1 MKLRMIRLGLLLV
14 GNAIGLWI
22 ASLILDDDMRLSGLA
37 FVLAVAIFTV
47 FVAVL
52 EPLVAK
58 AAERWADFLGGA
70 SALIATGLA
79 LILTSVLS
87 DGLSIDGIGTWVLA
101 TLIVWAA
108 AAIIGLVLVRA
119 FAKKSRRS
127 ATPRSEPTPQAPDVE
142 IRPVRQRGYARHRAR
157 TRSAEGLDGC
167 TLAVRSR
174 DGRRQC
180 ARSRTAD
187 RRDPQPRLRA
197 PGHAR
202 RALGGAGSGDHRGAE
217 RAPVRHLPPGRRHRR
232 NRRCRRA
239 RPTRPV
245 RQSRRRC

>member
-22 ASLILDDDMRLSGLA
+22 ASLILDDDMRLSGIA

-108 AAIIGLVLVRA
+108 AAAIGLVLVRA
-119 FAKKSRRS
+119 FARDV
-127 ATPRSEPTPQAPDVE
+127 AT
-142 IRPVRQRGYARHRAR
+142 
-157 TRSAEGLDGC
+157 
-167 TLAVRSR
+167 
-174 DGRRQC
+174 
-180 ARSRTAD
+180 
-187 RRDPQPRLRA
+187 
-197 PGHAR
+197 
-202 RALGGAGSGDHRGAE
+202 
-217 RAPVRHLPPGRRHRR
+217 
-232 NRRCRRA
+232 
-239 RPTRPV
+239 
-245 RQSRRRC
+245 